1 MEFNNANNKNDK
13 NKFRSKS
20 LANNFLVNLSKT
32 EKEKRS
38 SNILSS
44 VSKKTPGFNDR
55 LNFFHRTSKRLLSQ
69 TMKNDEFV
77 KFHSSNQ
84 MNKSQEIS
92 MQNIQNI
99 QDKSDVNVNCT
110 NINISIV
117 NPNFSINNFE
127 PRHSAANIN
136 NNKINANIINSSSLL
151 SFNDNNDKIEREKNE
166 SKTKSEFGKTK
177 ILSSIYK
184 DYIENKS
191 QDESFSA
198 NFDENLKKKFK
209 KYLIKNKIVQHEYK
223 AKGIISG
230 FAAYMYPNE
239 DNINKDKICLNI
251 NIDKYTTNK
260 NNKKENNN
268 DDNAHIINYFS
279 LFCGGKNDINDELPK
294 ILKNK
299 LKDMILKNK
308 DIIKNPGYAIKKGLF
323 NSEIDYIN
331 YFLEEKINEP
341 SNFFKIQNDKQNRI
355 PHCSILILLNID
367 DKFYIGNIGKIIT
380 ILSSNFSK
388 KINYLSEEQIIPNPN
403 NEEEKI
409 INLLP
414 LNNNFFDDNTKKDIE
429 DFNNYHDDVSNNNIL
444 TDKNGTSLF
453 NNSISNKI
461 FPLFN
466 LKRIFPGNT
475 LHKMINKGN
484 NTNRNG
490 SNQITSLEI
499 YDKYKRRSSATII
512 NLINVNNQKIKG
524 SKLSNQINDSYKM
537 TKTGVSNS
545 TKFLPYIIRNN
556 NLFKQNLNES
566 HSDKKIISSYPD
578 ILSYKY
584 QKNHDFILICSKKII
599 MYLGYDKI
607 CKGVYETMKKCI
619 RKSRSFEIFLGC
631 VVKDIIK
638 KSISLGIA
646 TNISCIFICFEP
658 IKNLYLKNDINAI
671 ENELVSFYLTSNHKK
686 RVQLYDD
693 LLNTDLINMDKVFKY
708 EKKIKSEVDRLNKKK
723 KSVLSAVN
731 KLNNINEG
739 NQILIN
745 NFVNKDTNKTMNIKL
760 KDKTIKKNK
769 RCCC

>member
-1 MEFNNANNKNDK
+1 MDFNNPNNKNDK

-77 KFHSSNQ
+77 KFHNSNQ

-99 QDKSDVNVNCT
+99 HDKSDVNVNCT

-136 NNKINANIINSSSLL
+136 NNKINVNIVNSSSLL
-151 SFNDNNDKIEREKNE
+151 SFNDNNDKIEKNE
-166 SKTKSEFGKTK
+166 SKTKSEFGKSK

-184 DYIENKS
+184 DYLENKS

-209 KYLIKNKIVQHEYK
+209 KYLSKNKIVQHEYK
-223 AKGIISG
+223 TEGIISG

-239 DNINKDKICLNI
+239 ENVNKDKICLNI
-251 NIDKYTTNK
+251 NIDKSTSNK
-260 NNKKENNN
+260 NNKKEKNLENNS
-268 DDNAHIINYFS
+268 HIINYFS
-279 LFCGGKNDINDELPK
+279 LFCGGKNDPNDELPK

-299 LKDMILKNK
+299 LKDMILNNK
-308 DIIKNPGYAIKKGLF
+308 DIIKNPEYAIKKGLF

-355 PHCSILILLNID
+355 PHCSVLILLNID
-367 DKFYIGNIGKIIT
+367 DNFYIGNIGKIIT

-388 KINYLSEEQIIPNPN
+388 KINYLSREQIIPNLN
-403 NEEEKI
+403 NDEEKNNNI
-409 INLLP
+409 PP
-414 LNNNFFDDNTKKDIE
+414 LNNNFFDDNIKKDIE
-429 DFNNYHDDVSNNNIL
+429 DFNNYNDDASNNNIL
-444 TDKNGTSLF
+444 TAKDGTSIF

-461 FPLFN
+461 FPLLN

-475 LHKMINKGN
+475 LHKIINKGSN
-484 NTNRNG
+484 SNRNG
-490 SNQITSLEI
+490 NSQITSLEI

-512 NLINVNNQKIKG
+512 NLINVMNNQKIKN
-524 SKLSNQINDSYKM
+524 SKLSNHINDSYKM
-537 TKTGVSNS
+537 SKTGISNS

-566 HSDKKIISSYPD
+566 LTDKKIISSYPD
-578 ILSYKY
+578 ILSFKY
-584 QKNHDFILICSKKII
+584 QENHDFILICSKKII
-599 MYLGYDKI
+599 NHLGYDKI
-607 CKGVYETMKKCI
+607 CKGVYETMKKCL

-638 KSISLGIA
+638 KSISLGIT
-646 TNISCIFICFEP
+646 TNISCIFICFEL
-658 IKNLYLKNDINAI
+658 IKNLYLKNDINLI
-671 ENELVSFYLTSNHKK
+671 ENELVSFYLTSNHNK
-686 RVQLYDD
+686 RIQLYNDF
-693 LLNTDLINMDKVFKY
+693 LNTDLINMDKAFKY
-708 EKKIKSEVDRLNKKK
+708 ERKIKSEIDKLNKKK
-723 KSVLSAVN
+723 KSVLSAV
-731 KLNNINEG
+731 NINEG

-745 NFVNKDTNKTMNIKL
+745 NFVNNDTNKTMNIKL
-760 KDKTIKKNK
+760 KDNEIKKKK